1 MQAAA
6 AAHPAQFWVSSQM
19 DAYLLRR
26 LVSAAATAAG
36 DASLLPLC
44 DTTILSVLQITCR
57 ERHTTRAALFL
68 HS

>member
-6 AAHPAQFWVSSQM
+6 AAHPARFWVASQM
-19 DAYLLRR
+19 DACLLGR
-26 LVSAAATAAG
+26 LVSG

-44 DTTILSVLQITCR
+44 DTTTLSVLQITCR
-57 ERHTTRAALFL
+57 ELHATRAALSL